1 MTEIVYER
9 DRHRVEIKGHTAY
22 KTLGQDVLCAGVS
35 ALAFTLAERV
45 SAMSAAGQVEDATV
59 YLEPGSTQISCEAYE
74 GTENVI
80 TLIFDTICAGCEI
93 LAINAPEYVSYRMIS
108 SL

>member
-35 ALAFTLAERV
+35 SLAFTLAEKV
-45 SAMSAAGQVEDATV
+45 SAMSAAEQVEDATV
-59 YLEPGSTQISCEAYE
+59 YLEPGNTLIGCRAYP

-80 TLIFDTICAGCEI
+80 TLIFDTICTGFEI
-93 LAINAPEYVSYRMIS
+93 LAINAPEYVSYKMIN